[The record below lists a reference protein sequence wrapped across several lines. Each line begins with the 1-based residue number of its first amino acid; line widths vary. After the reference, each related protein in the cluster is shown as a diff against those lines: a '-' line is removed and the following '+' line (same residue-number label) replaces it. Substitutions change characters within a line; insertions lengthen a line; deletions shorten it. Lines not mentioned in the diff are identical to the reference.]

1 MAFNIAEAFADLS
14 PKGPIRTMITE
25 IELHLIDK
33 NPANFYSMDG
43 IDELADNIRMFG
55 LMEPLIVKE
64 TDTGRYM
71 LISGHRRR
79 AALCRLAD
87 EGFFP
92 EGMHHKV
99 DCILHEG
106 PVNLPGIEGLERM
119 EAAVKI
125 YEQLKVLYA
134 NADTRELTSA
144 DKAMQVRRIRELLTQ
159 LKNLGYKLPGRMR
172 DLIADAAKVSA
183 SRVAR
188 LEVIEKGLTD
198 PRLRAAWKSGDLNET
213 NAYEVARYTPE
224 VQRHMTDMQV
234 QHVCRSTS
242 DQVEAFMPS
251 VEADYEVVKRLPP
264 EDDAVIEK
272 SPEKVSTVDN
282 FSDVQFDGKGKMV
295 WDADKYMEQRRKE
308 DDKFFMLL
316 NQKKDEF
323 LRELG
328 AVNSRQ
334 EGIERLKKIF
344 RNRGGNSYDVDSQGS
359 GKGLQLRKRICD
371 KPILR
376 TWTDVYDMLCTIALN
391 DAAVRL
397 EEEPR
402 RQKKLS
408 TPDTIS
414 VTPRK
419 WSTGTPT
426 EAGDYVII
434 YGVSKEET
442 EATRSETISRWDGEL
457 WISPR
462 TGTQWMNG
470 MTVYRWVRL
479 PEA

>member
-1 MAFNIAEAFADLS
+1 MAFNIADAFADLS

-55 LMEPLIVKE
+55 LMEPLIVKKTE
-64 TDTGRYM
+64 SGRYM

-79 AALCRLAD
+79 AALKKLAE
-87 EGFFP
+87 EGYFP

-119 EAAVKI
+119 EAAVRI

-144 DKAMQVRRIRELLTQ
+144 DKAMQVRQIRELLTQ

-188 LEVIEKGLTD
+188 LEVIEKNLTD
-198 PRLRAAWKSGDLNET
+198 PRLRAAWKAGDLNET

-224 VQRHMTDMQV
+224 VQKHMTDMQV

-242 DQVEAFMPS
+242 DQVKAFMPS
-251 VEADYEVVKRLPP
+251 VEADYEVARRLPP
-264 EDDAVIEK
+264 EDGEDAAETQK
-272 SPEKVSTVDN
+272 KLSTVDT
-282 FSDVQFDGKGKMV
+282 SAVEFDGKGHIV
-295 WDADKYMEQRRKE
+295 WDADSYMKQRREE
-308 DDKFFMLL
+308 DAVYAGMLQSEAVAL
-316 NQKKDEF
+316 
-323 LRELG
+323 LRKIRKI
-328 AVNSRQ
+328 NDRQ
-334 EGIERLKKIF
+334 DGIEQLKTAH
-344 RNRGGNSYDVDSQGS
+344 
-359 GKGLQLRKRICD
+359 GKGHSGWTTKDGYVNASPKGLELRTRDGKHIM
-371 KPILR
+371 R
-376 TWTDVYDMLCTIALN
+376 TWTEVYDVLCAYVMNRAPEIIGK
-391 DAAVRL
+391 
-397 EEEPR
+397 
-402 RQKKLS
+402 KKLS
-408 TPDTIS
+408 TPDNIS
-414 VTPRK
+414 ATSRK

-426 EAGDYVII
+426 AIGSYVIVAG
-434 YGVSKEET
+434 YPPKET
-442 EATRSETISRWDGEL
+442 QNATLRTIKKWN
-457 WISPR
+457 
-462 TGTQWMNG
+462 GTDWVDEKTNVRVD
-470 MTVYRWVRL
+470 MTVYRWVQL
-479 PEA
+479 PADN

>member
-43 IDELADNIRMFG
+43 IEELADNIRMFG
-55 LMEPLIVKE
+55 LMEPLIVKPTE
-64 TDTGRYM
+64 HGRYM

-92 EGMHHKV
+92 DCMHHKV

-125 YEQLKVLYA
+125 YEQLKILYA
-134 NADTRELTSA
+134 NADTRVLSSA

-198 PRLRAAWKSGDLNET
+198 QRLRAAWKSGDLSET

-242 DQVEAFMPS
+242 EEVQAFMPS
-251 VEADYEVVKRLPP
+251 VEADYEVMRRLPP
-264 EDDAVIEK
+264 EEDAEAEAPK
-272 SPEKVSTVDN
+272 KLSTVDN

-295 WDADKYMEQRRKE
+295 WDADAYMEQRRKE
-308 DDKFFMLL
+308 DEKFFELL
-316 NQKKDEF
+316 CQKKDEF
-323 LRELG
+323 LCELG

-344 RNRGGNSYDVDSQGS
+344 RNRGGNSYDVDSRGS
-359 GKGLQLRKRICD
+359 GKGLELRKRICD

-397 EEEPR
+397 EEEERP
-402 RQKKLS
+402 KPEKVS
-408 TPDTIS
+408 TVDNFS
-414 VTPRK
+414 GWK
-419 WSTGTPT
+419 TGTPET
-426 EAGDYVII
+426 PGDYVIV
-434 YGVSKEET
+434 YGVSKEEK
-442 EATRSETISRWDGEL
+442 EATRAEMISRWDGEL

-470 MTVYRWVRL
+470 MTVYRWVKL
-479 PEA
+479 PEV

>member
-1 MAFNIAEAFADLS
+1 MAFNIADAFADLS

-55 LMEPLIVKE
+55 LMEPLIVKKTE
-64 TDTGRYM
+64 SGRYM

-79 AALCRLAD
+79 AALKKLAE
-87 EGFFP
+87 EGYFP

-106 PVNLPGIEGLERM
+106 PVDLPGIEGLERM
-119 EAAVKI
+119 EAAVRI

-144 DKAMQVRRIRELLTQ
+144 DKAMQVRQIRELLTQ

-188 LEVIEKGLTD
+188 LEVIEKNLTD
-198 PRLRAAWKSGDLNET
+198 PRLRAAWKAGDLNET

-251 VEADYEVVKRLPP
+251 VEADYEVARRLPP
-264 EDDAVIEK
+264 EDGEDAAETSK
-272 SPEKVSTVDN
+272 KLSTVDT
-282 FSDVQFDGKGKMV
+282 SAVEFDGKGHIV

-344 RNRGGNSYDVDSQGS
+344 RSRGGNSYDVDSQGS

-408 TPDTIS
+408 TPDNIS
-414 VTPRK
+414 ATSRK

-426 EAGDYVII
+426 AIGDYVVV
-434 YGVSKEET
+434 YGISKKEDAIT
-442 EATRSETISRWDGEL
+442 SSIKIMRWNGIDFVNAKTNVAQLDG
-457 WISPR
+457 
-462 TGTQWMNG
+462 MNI
-470 MTVYRWVRL
+470 YRWLQL